1 MYNRLAAFYDAFT
14 ENVDYAARARYFDTL
29 IERFGKGKGILL
41 DLACGT
47 GSLSFEM
54 EQRGYDV
61 IGVDNSEQMLDA
73 ALEKK
78 LARGSD
84 IMFLGQD
91 MQALD
96 LFGTI
101 TACIC
106 ALDSLNHLPEY
117 RQLLRT
123 FQRVSLFTEPGGV
136 FIFDVNTAYKHT
148 KVLGNNAYIYE
159 NEACF
164 LAWQNEVCED
174 KSVNIYLDFFTEENG
189 VYVRESES
197 FTEYYYSDAQLQEAL
212 HEAGFAL
219 CAVYDDLSFEAPGAQ
234 SERKVFIAKKL

>member
-212 HEAGFAL
+212 HEAGFVL